1 MIKEIVT
8 ETAIVDLDNYPEEI
22 EVLEGVLDTLFK
34 LIGYRVYRLK
44 TYKVNRIRRSVSC
57 TWLIVTRLPKK

>member
-8 ETAIVDLDNYPEEI
+8 ETAIVDLDNLPEEL

-34 LIGYRVYRLK
+34 LIGYRVYRLE